1 METVVIVA
9 SCESYRTGDFIAAAR
24 AQRLAVVVATDA
36 DSPFDTYAD
45 RVIEIDLDDV
55 TAGAAAIAAAVP
67 DAVAVVAIDDQGVR
81 VAGAAN
87 VALGL
92 KYNPPSSIDA
102 TRDKLAMRALLASA
116 EISQPNFA
124 SVYPGDLRQALRLV
138 GLPAVVK
145 PTTLAA
151 SRGVIRIDDLERADE
166 IEHRVRSIAS
176 QAGIAPTEPLI
187 VEEYIA
193 GDEMVVEGMIVDGS
207 LEVLALIDKPVPLV
221 GPFFEETMFV
231 SPSRQSD
238 AVQDSVTQV
247 VVKAVE
253 AIGIVTGPVH
263 AEIRI
268 GDGGMPFVI
277 EVAARSIGGLCGRAL
292 TFGLLAEPLESV
304 VIRSATG
311 RTSIEQPT
319 KPATGV
325 LMLPIP
331 GAGKL
336 TGIEGVDEA
345 LGIEGIDAV
354 DITIPIG
361 RLVTPL
367 PEGDRYLGFVF
378 ATGLT
383 PNDVQHSL
391 AHAAAI
397 IEPVIDGEYVES
409 EGQSEARKMG

>member
-1 METVVIVA
+1 METIVIVA

-24 AQRLAVVVATDA
+24 SQRLAVVVATDA
-36 DSPFDTYAD
+36 HSPFDNDAD

-55 TAGAAAIAAAVP
+55 TAGATAIAEAVP

-81 VAGAAN
+81 VAGAAGA
-87 VALGL
+87 ALGL
-92 KYNPPSSIDA
+92 KSNPPSSIEA
-102 TRDKLAMRALLASA
+102 TRDKLAMRRLLASA
-116 EISQPNFA
+116 GVSQPEFTA
-124 SVYPGDLRQALRLV
+124 VHPGDLSHALRLV

-145 PTTLAA
+145 PRTLAA
-151 SRGVIRIDDLERADE
+151 SRGVIRIDDPARAVA
-166 IEHRVRSIAS
+166 IEHRVRTIAS
-176 QAGIAPTEPLI
+176 HAGISPTDPLI
-187 VEEYIA
+187 VEQYIA

-231 SPSRQSD
+231 SPSRQSG
-238 AVQDSVTQV
+238 AVQVAVTQV
-247 VVKAVE
+247 VVEAVE

-268 GDGGMPFVI
+268 DEGGIPFVI
-277 EVAARSIGGLCGRAL
+277 EIAARSIGGLCGRAL

-304 VIRSATG
+304 VIRSAAG
-311 RTSIEQPT
+311 RTSIERPS

-331 GAGKL
+331 GAGRL
-336 TGIEGVDEA
+336 TGIEGVDET
-345 LGIEGIDAV
+345 LGIEGIDKI

-367 PEGDRYLGFVF
+367 PDGDRYLGFVF

-383 PNDVQHSL
+383 PDDVQRSL
-391 AHAAAI
+391 ARAAAV
-397 IEPVIDGEYVES
+397 IEPVIDGEYVDS
-409 EGQSEARKMG
+409 EGQSEAGKLH